1 MDVSA
6 VAALAARTATGA
18 AASAA
23 AERAAASA
31 RAASPA
37 SVLADSPASVL
48 ADSPAAKAGREFE
61 SMMLGFMFEQMF
73 EGVGT
78 SGAFGGGQAERTWRG
93 FMLQEYAQALTDTG
107 GVGIAPLV
115 EAEIARLYGEA
126 GREE

>member
-1 MDVSA
+1 MNMDVSA
-6 VAALAARTATGA
+6 TAALAARMATDA
-18 AASAA
+18 APAATRRPAGPASA
-23 AERAAASA
+23 S
-31 RAASPA
+31 
-37 SVLADSPASVL
+37 

-61 SMMLGFMFEQMF
+61 AMMLGFMFEQMF

-78 SGAFGGGQAERTWRG
+78 SGAFGGGQAERTWRS

-107 GVGIAPLV
+107 GVGIAPMV

>member
-1 MDVSA
+1 MDMDVSA
-6 VAALAARTATGA
+6 TAALAARTATDAAPA
-18 AASAA
+18 AA
-23 AERAAASA
+23 R
-31 RAASPA
+31 RPASPA
-37 SVLADSPASVL
+37 SARADSPAS

-78 SGAFGGGQAERTWRG
+78 SGAFGGGQAERTWRS
-93 FMLQEYAQALTDTG
+93 FMLQEYAQVLTDTG
-107 GVGIAPLV
+107 GVGIAPMV